1 LACASAAASGREEE
15 NMDKER
21 LFRTG
26 FAIFWLVALG
36 LLVLDTASSSNIR
49 VEPPPIALGSGQA
62 ASGGH
67 CSGR

>member
-1 LACASAAASGREEE
+1 MNAR
-15 NMDKER
+15 R
-21 LFRTG
+21 LFSL
-26 FAIFWLVALG
+26 ISNLFWVLVVALIA
-36 LLVLDTASSSNIR
+36 VDTVSSEGSR

>member
-1 LACASAAASGREEE
+1 MNGKRMFRLATA
-15 NMDKER
+15 
-21 LFRTG
+21 L
-26 FAIFWLVALG
+26 FWLLFAVFIT
-36 LLVLDTASSSNIR
+36 LDTLSSSGSR

>member
-1 LACASAAASGREEE
+1 MS
-15 NMDKER
+15 KKR
-21 LFRTG
+21 LFGLITALFWIV
-26 FAIFWLVALG
+26 FA
-36 LLVLDTASSSNIR
+36 VLIVFDTINSSGSR

>member
-1 LACASAAASGREEE
+1 MTSGGIFRLISA
-15 NMDKER
+15 
-21 LFRTG
+21 LFWIV
-26 FAIFWLVALG
+26 FAVLIG
-36 LLVLDTASSSNIR
+36 LDTVNSTGSR

>member
-1 LACASAAASGREEE
+1 
-15 NMDKER
+15 MDKKK
-21 LFRTG
+21 LFRLGTMV
-26 FAIFWLVALG
+26 FWLVLLG
-36 LLVLDTASSSNIR
+36 LVVLDTTRTGGVR

>member
-1 LACASAAASGREEE
+1 MNGR
-15 NMDKER
+15 R
-21 LFRTG
+21 LFG
-26 FAIFWLVALG
+26 LISNLFWVLVVALIA
-36 LLVLDTASSSNIR
+36 LDTASSTGSR

>member
-1 LACASAAASGREEE
+1 
-15 NMDKER
+15 MDNKR
-21 LFRTG
+21 AFRVG
-26 FAIFWLVALG
+26 FVLFWLVALG
-36 LLVLDTASSSNIR
+36 LLAVDNATSSGVR

>member
-1 LACASAAASGREEE
+1 
-15 NMDKER
+15 MDNKT
-21 LFRTG
+21 LFRAGTTL
-26 FAIFWLVALG
+26 FWLVMLAL
-36 LLVLDTASSSNIR
+36 LIMDSASSTGVR

>member
-1 LACASAAASGREEE
+1 
-15 NMDKER
+15 MDNKK
-21 LFRTG
+21 LFRAG
-26 FAIFWLVALG
+26 FALFLAVALG
-36 LLVLDTASSSNIR
+36 LLVLDTSSSGNVR

>member
-1 LACASAAASGREEE
+1 
-15 NMDKER
+15 MDNKKIFR
-21 LFRTG
+21 LVTNL
-26 FAIFWLVALG
+26 FW
-36 LLVLDTASSSNIR
+36 LLVLGLVIADTLNSPGFR

>member
-1 LACASAAASGREEE
+1 
-15 NMDKER
+15 MDSKK
-21 LFRTG
+21 LFRAGT
-26 FAIFWLVALG
+26 AVFWLAVLALVAL
-36 LLVLDTASSSNIR
+36 DTMSTGGIR

>member
-1 LACASAAASGREEE
+1 
-15 NMDKER
+15 MDKER

-62 ASGGH
+62 ASGALFGALGVRGEALGA
-67 CSGR
+67 SI

>member
-1 LACASAAASGREEE
+1 MTNKRIFGLVTT
-15 NMDKER
+15 
-21 LFRTG
+21 L
-26 FAIFWLVALG
+26 FWLVFAVLIA
-36 LLVLDTASSSNIR
+36 LDTVASNGSR

>member
-1 LACASAAASGREEE
+1 MDSKTLLRLA
-15 NMDKER
+15 
-21 LFRTG
+21 TTV
-26 FAIFWLVALG
+26 FWLAV
-36 LLVLDTASSSNIR
+36 LVLVVMDTVNNGGVR

>member
-1 LACASAAASGREEE
+1 
-15 NMDKER
+15 MDKVKAFR
-21 LFRTG
+21 AGVVLF
-26 FAIFWLVALG
+26 WALALA
-36 LLVLDTASSSNIR
+36 LLAVDTASSKSVR

>member
-1 LACASAAASGREEE
+1 
-15 NMDKER
+15 MDKER

-36 LLVLDTASSSNIR
+36 LLVLDTARSSGVR

>member
-1 LACASAAASGREEE
+1 MTS
-15 NMDKER
+15 KR
-21 LFRTG
+21 LFRLITLLFWAL
-26 FAIFWLVALG
+26 FAVLVT
-36 LLVLDTASSSNIR
+36 LDTLHSSGNR

>member
-1 LACASAAASGREEE
+1 MNGKRIFGLITT
-15 NMDKER
+15 
-21 LFRTG
+21 LFWVL
-26 FAIFWLVALG
+26 FSVLIA
-36 LLVLDTASSSNIR
+36 LDTLHSNGSR